1 MLARVAQKDKRLPGF
16 RAQQWYFFFV
26 ATFYL
31 YLRCVHARV
40 CMFGLGAVQVTRGHN
55 TALHPKPWVCTVL
68 TVLLPPP
75 CTLLFVRVIQMMAC
89 RVAFVYSLHSPT
101 SAPPPH
107 THMHAPASNHPMNPT
122 RTHASLLGPLSLPLS
137 VPLPPPAASLRTT
150 CWWSSL
156 RAVPWQRL
164 PGCCGGTPSLA
175 IASTW
180 QVRGAC
186 RQAVQVQEIGQA
198 VQGSTMAHGWTGASP
213 FEGGEASGCRGVSA
227 RIL

>member
-40 CMFGLGAVQVTRGHN
+40 CVCLGWAGDKRTYHSPAPLTLGLYRSN
-55 TALHPKPWVCTVL
+55 
-68 TVLLPPP
+68 
-75 CTLLFVRVIQMMAC
+75 
-89 RVAFVYSLHSPT
+89 SPT
-101 SAPPPH
+101 SPTLYFAVCQGDPDDGLPCCLCVLIALTYLCPPPTH
-107 THMHAPASNHPMNPT
+107 THA
-122 RTHASLLGPLSLPLS
+122 RTCIQPSHESHSYSCFTAWPLSLPLS

-198 VQGSTMAHGWTGASP
+198 VQGSTMAHGWTG